1 MIRCATVACFVA
13 TFACTAISGA
23 VAGADAVARA
33 GAAGGVSAGASTGAS
48 AGATAGAT
56 AGAAQKGRIV
66 RTTDLRDLPTSGS
79 TLIEVV
85 PANTEIA
92 VLERQGGW
100 YRVALPS
107 REGWVR
113 LTAVRFATA
122 TPSSSGG
129 LTASLGFLKSGRSAV
144 QTGTVTTGVR
154 GLSEADLASS
164 VPDPE
169 AVDALDALAAAP
181 DDARQHARA
190 LGLKAT
196 EVPFIKA
203 QPKDKDAKKDGKGQK
218 GKQDKSED
226 DDEEGG

>member
-1 MIRCATVACFVA
+1 MIRRAPFTCLVAIVA
-13 TFACTAISGA
+13 SAAFAGTP
-23 VAGADAVARA
+23 AGTT
-33 GAAGGVSAGASTGAS
+33 SGAS
-48 AGATAGAT
+48 AGAAAGTTAGV
-56 AGAAQKGRIV
+56 AQKGRIV
-66 RTTDLRDLPTSGS
+66 RTTDLRDLPTTGS

-85 PANTEIA
+85 PANTEVA

-122 TPSSSGG
+122 TPSSSSGG

-154 GLSEADLASS
+154 GLSETDLANS
-164 VPDPE
+164 VPDPA
-169 AVDALDALAAAP
+169 AVDALDALAVTP
-181 DDARQHARA
+181 DDARQHARG

-203 QPKDKDAKKDGKGQK
+203 EPSEKDERKDGKRKK
-218 GKQDKSED
+218 GKQDKAE
-226 DDEEGG
+226 DDEEEGG